1 MLSIYAK
8 KHTRHIKTPLFS
20 KQIVKHNKKLTSTV
34 KFTEMQKVSENQL
47 VLMPLGCP
55 LKLIDFRTFRAS
67 FWTYKVKIKD
77 QKINA
82 DKGL

>member
-1 MLSIYAK
+1 M
-8 KHTRHIKTPLFS
+8 F
-20 KQIVKHNKKLTSTV
+20 KHNKKLTSTV
-34 KFTEMQKVSENQL
+34 KFTEM
-47 VLMPLGCP
+47 GCP